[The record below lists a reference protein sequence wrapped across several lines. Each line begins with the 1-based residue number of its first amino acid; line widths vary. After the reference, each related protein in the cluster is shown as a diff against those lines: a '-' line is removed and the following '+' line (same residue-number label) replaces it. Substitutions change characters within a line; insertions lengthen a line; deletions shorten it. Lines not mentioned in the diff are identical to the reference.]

1 MSQRNL
7 PNDSQA
13 IVLLEKYAHKSRQ
26 FTIND
31 AASVTGVPLLESERA
46 IKNLMEKYDVKLK
59 VTDTGDLIY
68 DFGSMHRRNAKSF
81 LEYFQDAMA
90 WIWKIFTYV
99 YKFTISIVLVVYFVV
114 FVVLILALAIGASA
128 AGNKDGDN
136 NNSGGGRFVGDLLAV
151 IFRSFLEIFMWNR
164 FYAPSV
170 YYTTDRY
177 GYTYPHYNNKPSAF
191 NKKNDGKKG
200 FIASIYDFVF
210 GPKRVEQDPLANKQ
224 EVASFLRKHK
234 GIIVTPEMQALAGW
248 NRDEADRFMTECLAH
263 FDGRAEVSPNGTLY
277 GDYIELVRAA
287 NRTGE
292 APIIYYWDEYEA
304 PYEVTG
310 NTTGYNTI
318 IVIMNIFNLLVSSA
332 FLFNLVDI
340 NIDGKAMDF
349 SSIAFLGWIP
359 FVYSALFFLIPLF
372 RWIGI
377 NKKNAQQHKNNVRKR
392 LMRVIFQSSTPI
404 ISMQT
409 LLNAANQR
417 KKGEEELDEATVK
430 EIMKD
435 LVYDLKGELIIDP
448 QTAELKYDFSILD
461 RELTDAEEARD
472 DKNRDNNIGNIIMEA

>member
-1 MSQRNL
+1 MSKTNI
-7 PNDSQA
+7 PNNTESVA
-13 IVLLEKYAHKSRQ
+13 ILEKYAQKSRQ

-31 AASVTGVPLLESERA
+31 AASITGVPLLESEYA

-59 VTDTGDLIY
+59 VTENGDLIY
-68 DFGSMHRRNAKSF
+68 DFGNMHRRNAKSF
-81 LEYFQDAMA
+81 SEYFADFMSWLWTA
-90 WIWKIFTYV
+90 FSYV
-99 YKFTISIVLVVYFVV
+99 YKFTISIVLVVYFIV
-114 FVVLILALAIGASA
+114 FLVLLIGLAMASMAGNNENDNRSSNNGGGVLISMIV
-128 AGNKDGDN
+128 
-136 NNSGGGRFVGDLLAV
+136 RT
-151 IFRSFLEIFMWNR
+151 FLDIFMWNR

-177 GYTYPHYNNKPSAF
+177 GYTYPHYNNRPSAM
-191 NKKNDGKKG
+191 NTKNDGKKG

-210 GPKRVEQDPLANKQ
+210 GPKRVEIDPLANKQ

-234 GIIVTPEMQALAGW
+234 GIIVTSELQALAGW
-248 NRDEADRFMTECLAH
+248 KRDEADIFMTECLAH

-304 PYEVTG
+304 PYELTG
-310 NTTGYNTI
+310 NTTTYNVI
-318 IVIMNIFNLLVSSA
+318 IILMNIFNLVMSIVLLGA
-332 FLFNLVDI
+332 FYSEEAAAQVGFNL
-340 NIDGKAMDF
+340 
-349 SSIAFLGWIP
+349 SSVAFLGWIP
-359 FVYSALFFLIPLF
+359 LVYSMLFFMIPLF

-377 NKKNAQQHKNNVRKR
+377 AKKNKQQHQHNIRKR
-392 LMRVIFQSSTPI
+392 LMKVIFQSQNPV
-404 ISMQT
+404 ISLQT

-430 EIMKD
+430 AIMED

-448 QTAELKYDFSILD
+448 QTAELKYDFSELD
-461 RELTDAEEARD
+461 RELADAEEARN
-472 DKNRDNNIGNIIMEA
+472 DKNRDNNIGRIILNT